1 MADSVSL
8 RPGDAQVLEEF
19 YSHLVAGRG
28 LSEHTG
34 RAYYTDISS
43 LLAELPAVEGEEER
57 TDLQELDLL
66 MLRSWLAELSRQ
78 GRARATLARR
88 SAAARAF
95 TAWCHSRGL
104 LASDPGQ
111 RLLAPR
117 PDSVLPAVLPPS
129 DIDQALTFAA
139 EEAQRLRQEGDSR
152 AAARAARDWAIVE
165 MLYATGVRV
174 SELAG
179 LNRADVDP
187 GTRLVRVLGK
197 GGAERMVPYGAPAQ
211 RALEAWLEV
220 REEFATARSAEAL
233 FLGAR
238 GGRFGVR
245 GIRER
250 VQALM
255 VAAGVPEVSPHALR
269 HSAATHLLEGGADL
283 RAVQEVL
290 GHSSLSTT
298 QRYTHVSGERLRA
311 AFTQAHPRA

>member
-8 RPGDAQVLEEF
+8 RPGDVQVLEEF

-34 RAYYTDISS
+34 RAYYTDIAS
-43 LLAELPAVEGEEER
+43 LLAELPAVEGAEER
-57 TDLQELDLL
+57 TDLHEFDPP
-66 MLRSWLAELSRQ
+66 MLRSWLAELTRQ
-78 GRARATLARR
+78 ARARATLARR
-88 SAAARAF
+88 SAAARAI
-95 TAWCHSRGL
+95 TAWCHSRGRH
-104 LASDPGQ
+104 AAEPAQ

-245 GIRER
+245 GIRQR

-255 VAAGVPEVSPHALR
+255 VAAGVPEDSPRELR
-269 HSAATHLLEGGADL
+269 PSAATHLHEGG
-283 RAVQEVL
+283 
-290 GHSSLSTT
+290 G
-298 QRYTHVSGERLRA
+298 
-311 AFTQAHPRA
+311 

>member
-1 MADSVSL
+1 M
-8 RPGDAQVLEEF
+8 RPGDVQVLEEF

-34 RAYYTDISS
+34 RAYYTDIAS
-43 LLAELPAVEGEEER
+43 LLSELPPVEGDEER

-66 MLRSWLAELSRQ
+66 MLRSWLAELTRQ

-88 SAAARAF
+88 AAAARAF

-104 LASDPGQ
+104 LAADPGQ

-117 PDSVLPAVLPPS
+117 PDSVLPTVLTQA
-129 DIDQALTFAA
+129 DVDHALTSAA
-139 EEAQRLRQEGDSR
+139 DEARRLREEGDPQES
-152 AAARAARDWAIVE
+152 ARAARDWAIAE
-165 MLYATGVRV
+165 LLYATGIRV

-179 LNRADVDP
+179 LDRADVDP

-197 GGAERMVPYGAPAQ
+197 GGSERMVPYGAPAQ
-211 RALEAWLEV
+211 RALDAWLAM
-220 REEFATARSAEAL
+220 REQFVTGRSADAL

-238 GGRFGVR
+238 GSRFGVR
-245 GIRER
+245 GIRDR
-250 VQALM
+250 VRALM
-255 VAAGVPEVSPHALR
+255 VAAGVQEVSPHALR

-298 QRYTHVSGERLRA
+298 QRYTHVSGDRLRS
-311 AFTQAHPRA
+311 AFKQAHPRA